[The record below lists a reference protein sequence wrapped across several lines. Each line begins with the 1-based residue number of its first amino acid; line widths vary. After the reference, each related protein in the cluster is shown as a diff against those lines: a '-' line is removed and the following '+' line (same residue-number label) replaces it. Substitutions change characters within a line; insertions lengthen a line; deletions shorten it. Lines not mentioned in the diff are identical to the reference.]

1 MAEARALLG
10 QNVCVVGGAN
20 SAGQAALEFARFAKQ
35 VSMVVR
41 GASLTATMSSY
52 LVDRI
57 GKTPNIALLANATVR
72 RALGSKRL
80 EAVEV
85 TEGGAGD
92 TRIIPADGMFI
103 FVGSRP
109 RSDIVADLLERDDR
123 GFIVT
128 GPDLLRDGR
137 RPKSWDKQRDP
148 FLLEASVPGI
158 FAAGDVR
165 AGSTKRVASA
175 VGEGS
180 AAVSMVHRYKQTV

>member
-1 MAEARALLG
+1 
-10 QNVCVVGGAN
+10 
-20 SAGQAALEFARFAKQ
+20 
-35 VSMVVR
+35 
-41 GASLTATMSSY
+41 
-52 LVDRI
+52 
-57 GKTPNIALLANATVR
+57 
-72 RALGSKRL
+72 
-80 EAVEV
+80 
-85 TEGGAGD
+85 
-92 TRIIPADGMFI
+92 MFI

-128 GPDLLRDGR
+128 GPDLMRDGR

-148 FLLEASVPGI
+148 FLLEGSVPGI